1 MWMLVAKAY
10 YLFGIKMSISSY
22 IGSLSILFFATV
34 ALLVNIVET
43 VKLITNYLKN
53 KQWQ

>member
-1 MWMLVAKAY
+1 MWTLVAKAY
-10 YLFGIKMSISSY
+10 YLFGIKMSISNY

-43 VKLITNYLKN
+43 AKLINNYLK
-53 KQWQ
+53 KK